1 MISSLFNYSENFN
14 PEDVVLEHARAR
26 GVEVGANDI
35 SVGTG
40 VFLQQLAHLLS
51 AQSVVEVGTGSGVG
65 SLYLLRGM
73 IDSGTLT
80 SIDDEVEHARIA
92 KMAFYEAEIEAARF
106 RLITNPVMDVL
117 SKLTDRAYD
126 LVILRH
132 DPIDLTYTI
141 DEAHRILRSGGVL
154 VIDSFFGGG
163 KVPDPAQRDP
173 KTIALREAG
182 KRIKTNRD
190 HWQSSLLPVGDGL
203 LIATKLQQDSL
214 MSKPARIFRRKPNQ
228 LAFLDDLE
236 ESASKK
242 RTLPTAS
249 IVVLALVAGLL
260 GGILGGDATKGLISS
275 GVNLVSST
283 STIER
288 SPDSIAGIAARVLP
302 SVVSIETMSTDGGAS
317 GSGFVIDPNGYLLT
331 NNHVVADAMTIKV
344 ILNDGREYVA
354 KILGRDES
362 YDLAVLKIQATG
374 LKALQFG
381 DSDKV
386 QVGDSVIAFGSPLG
400 LSGTVTQ
407 GIISAKDRPVTA
419 GDSNSATSFISALQT
434 DAAINPGNS
443 GGPLVDATGAVV
455 GVNSAIAS
463 LGSSLGSQSGSIG
476 LGFAIPINQA
486 RKTADQL
493 IKDGKATYPV
503 IGVSVDMNYTGSG
516 ALIAKTSS
524 AIMAGGPAA
533 KAGLRAGDLI
543 TAIDGMKINTP
554 EELIVEIR
562 THNVGDEV
570 TVTYIRGKQSRT
582 AKLILI
588 AGK

>member
-1 MISSLFNYSENFN
+1 
-14 PEDVVLEHARAR
+14 
-26 GVEVGANDI
+26 
-35 SVGTG
+35 
-40 VFLQQLAHLLS
+40 
-51 AQSVVEVGTGSGVG
+51 
-65 SLYLLRGM
+65 
-73 IDSGTLT
+73 
-80 SIDDEVEHARIA
+80 
-92 KMAFYEAEIEAARF
+92 
-106 RLITNPVMDVL
+106 
-117 SKLTDRAYD
+117 
-126 LVILRH
+126 
-132 DPIDLTYTI
+132 
-141 DEAHRILRSGGVL
+141 
-154 VIDSFFGGG
+154 
-163 KVPDPAQRDP
+163 
-173 KTIALREAG
+173 
-182 KRIKTNRD
+182 
-190 HWQSSLLPVGDGL
+190 
-203 LIATKLQQDSL
+203 

-228 LAFLDDLE
+228 LIFLE
-236 ESASKK
+236 ELEQNASKK

-249 IVVLALVAGLL
+249 IVVLALVAGLM
-260 GGILGGDATKGLISS
+260 GGILGGDATKGLILS

-288 SPDSIAGIAARVLP
+288 TPDSVAGIAARVLP
-302 SVVSIETMSTDGGAS
+302 SVVSIETMSSDGGAT

-331 NNHVVADAMTIKV
+331 NNHVVADAITIKV
-344 ILNDGREYVA
+344 LLNDGSEYVA

-362 YDLAVLKIQATG
+362 YDLAVLKIEATG

-386 QVGDSVIAFGSPLG
+386 QVGDPVIAIGSPLG

-419 GDSNSATSFISALQT
+419 GDSNSSTSFISALQT

-443 GGPLVDATGAVV
+443 GGPLVDATGAVI

-463 LGSSLGSQSGSIG
+463 LGSNLGSQSGSIG

-503 IGVSVDMNYTGSG
+503 IGVAVDMNYTNGG
-516 ALIAKTSS
+516 ALIANKAS

-543 TAIDGMKINTP
+543 TAIDGLKINTP

-562 THNVGDEV
+562 THNVGDQV
-570 TVTYIRGKQSRT
+570 TITYVRGKQSAT
-582 AKLILI
+582 ANLILI

>member
-1 MISSLFNYSENFN
+1 
-14 PEDVVLEHARAR
+14 
-26 GVEVGANDI
+26 
-35 SVGTG
+35 
-40 VFLQQLAHLLS
+40 
-51 AQSVVEVGTGSGVG
+51 
-65 SLYLLRGM
+65 
-73 IDSGTLT
+73 
-80 SIDDEVEHARIA
+80 
-92 KMAFYEAEIEAARF
+92 
-106 RLITNPVMDVL
+106 
-117 SKLTDRAYD
+117 
-126 LVILRH
+126 
-132 DPIDLTYTI
+132 
-141 DEAHRILRSGGVL
+141 
-154 VIDSFFGGG
+154 
-163 KVPDPAQRDP
+163 
-173 KTIALREAG
+173 
-182 KRIKTNRD
+182 
-190 HWQSSLLPVGDGL
+190 
-203 LIATKLQQDSL
+203 

-228 LAFLDDLE
+228 LAFLENLE
-236 ESASKK
+236 ESSSKK
-242 RTLPTAS
+242 RSLPTAS

-302 SVVSIETMSTDGGAS
+302 SVVSIETMSRSGGGS

-331 NNHVVADAMTIKV
+331 NNHVVANAMTIKV
-344 ILNDGREYVA
+344 ILNDGREYAA
-354 KILGRDES
+354 KVLGRDES
-362 YDLAVLKIQATG
+362 YDLAVLKIKTTG

-419 GDSNSATSFISALQT
+419 GDDDSSTSFISALQT

-443 GGPLVDATGAVV
+443 GGPLVDATGAVI

-463 LGSSLGSQSGSIG
+463 LGSSLGGQSGSIG

-493 IKDGKATYPV
+493 IRDGKATYPV
-503 IGVSVDMNYTGSG
+503 IGVSIDMNYSGGG

-524 AIMAGGPAA
+524 AILAGGPAA

-543 TAIDGMKINTP
+543 TEIDGIKINTP
-554 EELIVEIR
+554 EELIVQIR
-562 THNVGDEV
+562 TNDVGDEV
-570 TVTYIRGKQSRT
+570 SITYIRGNQSRT

-588 AGK
+588 AGN

>member
-1 MISSLFNYSENFN
+1 
-14 PEDVVLEHARAR
+14 
-26 GVEVGANDI
+26 
-35 SVGTG
+35 
-40 VFLQQLAHLLS
+40 
-51 AQSVVEVGTGSGVG
+51 
-65 SLYLLRGM
+65 
-73 IDSGTLT
+73 
-80 SIDDEVEHARIA
+80 
-92 KMAFYEAEIEAARF
+92 
-106 RLITNPVMDVL
+106 
-117 SKLTDRAYD
+117 
-126 LVILRH
+126 
-132 DPIDLTYTI
+132 
-141 DEAHRILRSGGVL
+141 
-154 VIDSFFGGG
+154 
-163 KVPDPAQRDP
+163 
-173 KTIALREAG
+173 
-182 KRIKTNRD
+182 
-190 HWQSSLLPVGDGL
+190 
-203 LIATKLQQDSL
+203 

-228 LAFLDDLE
+228 LAFLENLE
-236 ESASKK
+236 ESSSKK
-242 RTLPTAS
+242 RSLPTAS

-302 SVVSIETMSTDGGAS
+302 SVVSIETMSGSGGGS

-331 NNHVVADAMTIKV
+331 NNHVVANAMTIKV
-344 ILNDGREYVA
+344 ILNDGREYAA
-354 KILGRDES
+354 KVLGRDES
-362 YDLAVLKIQATG
+362 YDLAVLKIKTTG

-419 GDSNSATSFISALQT
+419 GDDDSSTSFISALQT

-443 GGPLVDATGAVV
+443 GGPLVDATGAVI

-463 LGSSLGSQSGSIG
+463 LGSSLGGQSGSIG

-493 IKDGKATYPV
+493 IRDGKATYPV
-503 IGVSVDMNYTGSG
+503 IGVSIDMNYSGGG

-524 AIMAGGPAA
+524 AILAGGPAA

-543 TAIDGMKINTP
+543 TEIDGIKINTP
-554 EELIVEIR
+554 EELIVQIR
-562 THNVGDEV
+562 TNDVGDEV
-570 TVTYIRGKQSRT
+570 TITYIRGNQSRT

-588 AGK
+588 AGN

>member
-1 MISSLFNYSENFN
+1 
-14 PEDVVLEHARAR
+14 
-26 GVEVGANDI
+26 
-35 SVGTG
+35 
-40 VFLQQLAHLLS
+40 
-51 AQSVVEVGTGSGVG
+51 
-65 SLYLLRGM
+65 
-73 IDSGTLT
+73 
-80 SIDDEVEHARIA
+80 
-92 KMAFYEAEIEAARF
+92 
-106 RLITNPVMDVL
+106 
-117 SKLTDRAYD
+117 
-126 LVILRH
+126 
-132 DPIDLTYTI
+132 
-141 DEAHRILRSGGVL
+141 
-154 VIDSFFGGG
+154 
-163 KVPDPAQRDP
+163 
-173 KTIALREAG
+173 
-182 KRIKTNRD
+182 
-190 HWQSSLLPVGDGL
+190 
-203 LIATKLQQDSL
+203 

-228 LAFLDDLE
+228 LAFLENLE
-236 ESASKK
+236 VSSSKK
-242 RTLPTAS
+242 RSLPTAS

-302 SVVSIETMSTDGGAS
+302 SVVSIETMSGSGGGS

-331 NNHVVADAMTIKV
+331 NNHVVANAMTIKV
-344 ILNDGREYVA
+344 ILNDGREYAA
-354 KILGRDES
+354 KVLGRDES
-362 YDLAVLKIQATG
+362 YDLAVLKIKTTG

-419 GDSNSATSFISALQT
+419 GDDDSSTSFISALQT

-443 GGPLVDATGAVV
+443 GGPLVDATGAVI

-463 LGSSLGSQSGSIG
+463 LGSSLGGQSGSIG

-493 IKDGKATYPV
+493 IRDGKATYPV
-503 IGVSVDMNYTGSG
+503 IGVSIDMNYSGGG

-524 AIMAGGPAA
+524 AILAGGPAA

-543 TAIDGMKINTP
+543 TEIDGIKINTP
-554 EELIVEIR
+554 EELIVQIR
-562 THNVGDEV
+562 TNDVGDEV
-570 TVTYIRGKQSRT
+570 SITYIRGNQSRT

-588 AGK
+588 AGN